1 MTPNISPF
9 RPGGRY
15 FGPLIGVVALAIVAA
30 LASFVFFG
38 GQEPVEEPEPVVEAV
53 PPPPPPATPPP
64 VEEPEEEVA
73 LPSLDDSDSLV
84 RDFVAA
90 LTSHPAFAAWLI
102 PDQLVR
108 TFVLVVENA
117 ADGNNPAAGL
127 TPLRPTQRFSVRGE
141 APAPLSVNP
150 ASYAR
155 YNTHAEI
162 VASINPVGAAELY
175 RRLYPLI
182 TEAYAE
188 LGHPDGVDVVLDMVQ
203 GELFEAALVSSVRP
217 LGRICLVGFTAGQ
230 KPIRPGML
238 LIKQAA
244 AIGSL
249 WGPWATANPK
259 RHQENVSEI
268 LAYMASGAVE
278 PRADRVFPLDRFIEA
293 FELFE
298 NNEGRGNTV
307 VCFKEE

>member
-127 TPLRPTQRFSVRGE
+127 TPLRPTQRFRVRGE
-141 APAPLSVNP
+141 VPAPLSVDP

-188 LGHPDGVDVVLDMVQ
+188 LGHPDGGFDNTLLRALRNLLETPVLERDV
-203 GELFEAALVSSVRP
+203 ALV
-217 LGRICLVGFTAGQ
+217 
-230 KPIRPGML
+230 
-238 LIKQAA
+238 
-244 AIGSL
+244 
-249 WGPWATANPK
+249 
-259 RHQENVSEI
+259 
-268 LAYMASGAVE
+268 
-278 PRADRVFPLDRFIEA
+278 PRATFFEFANDELENLHAVQKQFLGMGPRNVRAVQASLLDIAREIGIDPGDLPTPE
-293 FELFE
+293 
-298 NNEGRGNTV
+298 V
-307 VCFKEE
+307 VR

>member
-188 LGHPDGVDVVLDMVQ
+188 LGHPDGGFDNTLLRALRNLLETPVLERDV
-203 GELFEAALVSSVRP
+203 ALV
-217 LGRICLVGFTAGQ
+217 
-230 KPIRPGML
+230 
-238 LIKQAA
+238 
-244 AIGSL
+244 
-249 WGPWATANPK
+249 
-259 RHQENVSEI
+259 
-268 LAYMASGAVE
+268 
-278 PRADRVFPLDRFIEA
+278 PRATFFEFANDELENLHAVQKQFLGMGPRNVRAVQASLLDIAREIGIDPGDLPTPE
-293 FELFE
+293 
-298 NNEGRGNTV
+298 V
-307 VCFKEE
+307 VR